1 MIEIKANNAQ
11 CCQGNH
17 TKQCIMLSG
26 TSNQTMHNVIR
37 KIIPNDAQYYQGNQ
51 TKLCIMLSK
60 KSDQTMHNIIK
71 EIKPKVA

>member
-1 MIEIKANNAQ
+1 
-11 CCQGNH
+11 
-17 TKQCIMLSG
+17 
-26 TSNQTMHNVIR
+26 MHNVIR
-37 KIIPNDAQYYQGNQ
+37 EIIPNGDNVIKEIKPNDAQYYQGNQ